1 MNIFEL
7 LFYVFIVIVIIQGVY
22 YLFVFGKLVLLK
34 PKFTK
39 PNKHKV
45 SVIICAKNEAEYLK
59 THLPLIANQDYP
71 EFEVILVNDGSVDST
86 LDIMEIYSNQY
97 HNISVVNV
105 EQNETF
111 WGNKKYALTLG
122 IKAAKYDYLLL
133 TDADCKPLSRYWIK
147 QMSAYFENDKSIVLG
162 YGAYEK
168 INYSFLNKLIRFET
182 LLTAIQYFS
191 YALIGHPYMGVGRNL
206 AYRKEEFF
214 KNNGFVNHMDIKSG
228 DDDLFINQ
236 IATKDNVTL
245 NISPYSFTKS
255 QPETTFKNWF
265 KQKKR
270 HVSTSS
276 KYKIKHKLLLG
287 LFYISQLL
295 FWLIFTIL
303 LLKQYQF
310 LIVLILFSVILIVKY
325 IVLGLSAKK
334 LREKDLILFLPI
346 LELFLICFQF
356 SIFISNLF
364 SKQNRWK

>member
-1 MNIFEL
+1 MNILES
-7 LFYVFIVIVIIQGVY
+7 LFYVLIVVVIIQGVY
-22 YLFVFGKLVLLK
+22 YVFVFGKLALLK
-34 PKFTK
+34 PKSTK

-59 THLPLIANQDYP
+59 TNLPLIANQDYP
-71 EFEVILVNDGSVDST
+71 TFEVILVNDGSTDST
-86 LDIMEIYSNQY
+86 MDIMEIYSNKY

-147 QMSAYFENDKSIVLG
+147 QMSAYFEDKKSIVLG

-168 INYSFLNKLIRFET
+168 EKYSFLNKLIRYET
-182 LLTAIQYFS
+182 LLTAVQYFS
-191 YALIGHPYMGVGRNL
+191 YALVGLPYMGVGRNL
-206 AYRKEEFF
+206 AYRKEAFF
-214 KNNGFVNHMDIKSG
+214 NNNGFVDHMDVLSG

-236 IATKDNVTL
+236 IATKDNITL

-255 QPETTFKNWF
+255 QPETTLKNWF
-265 KQKKR
+265 SQKKR
-270 HVSTSS
+270 HVSTSF
-276 KYKIKHKLLLG
+276 KYKSKHKLLLG
-287 LFYISQLL
+287 LFYISQVL
-295 FWLIFTIL
+295 FWLLSIL
-303 LLKQYQF
+303 LLVSQHRILEVSILF
-310 LIVLILFSVILIVKY
+310 LIIILIKN
-325 IVLGLSAKK
+325 IVLGISAKK

>member
-1 MNIFEL
+1 MNILEL
-7 LFYVFIVIVIIQGVY
+7 LFYAFIVIVIIQIIY
-22 YLFVFGKLVLLK
+22 HLFIFGKLTLLK
-34 PKFTK
+34 PKSTK

-59 THLPLIANQDYP
+59 AHLPLIANQDYP
-71 EFEVILVNDGSVDST
+71 EFEVILVNDGSTDST
-86 LDIMEIYSNQY
+86 LDIMEIYSDKY

-111 WGNKKYALTLG
+111 WGHKKYALTLG
-122 IKAAKYDYLLL
+122 IKAAKYNYLLL

-147 QMSAYFENDKSIVLG
+147 QMSAYFQDNKSIVLG
-162 YGAYEK
+162 YGPYK
-168 INYSFLNKLIRFET
+168 RINYSFLNKLIRYET

-191 YALIGHPYMGVGRNL
+191 YALIGQPYMGVGRNL
-206 AYRKEEFF
+206 AYKKEAFF
-214 KNNGFVNHMDIKSG
+214 NNNGFVSHMDIKSG

-255 QPETTFKNWF
+255 QPETTFNNWF

-270 HVSTSS
+270 HISTAS
-276 KYKIKHKLLLG
+276 KYRLKHKLFLG

-295 FWLIFTIL
+295 FWVFSTLLIIN
-303 LLKQYQF
+303 QYKVS
-310 LIVLILFSVILIVKY
+310 IVLILFSFIILIKYVILGI
-325 IVLGLSAKK
+325 SAKK
-334 LREKDLILFLPI
+334 LREKDLIIYIPFL
-346 LELFLICFQF
+346 EVFLLCFQL

-364 SKQNRWK
+364 SKQKSWK